1 MRFALLDLIL
11 YSKRNAS
18 YGFDH
23 RVDAKGLAA
32 AFQPHPRQLLPVPV
46 PDRLLAELSTDNN
59 AWLYVATP
67 EPLRP
72 RLEPLLAR

>member
-23 RVDAKGLAA
+23 RVDVKVLAA
-32 AFQPHPRQLLPVPV
+32 TFQPHPRQLLPV